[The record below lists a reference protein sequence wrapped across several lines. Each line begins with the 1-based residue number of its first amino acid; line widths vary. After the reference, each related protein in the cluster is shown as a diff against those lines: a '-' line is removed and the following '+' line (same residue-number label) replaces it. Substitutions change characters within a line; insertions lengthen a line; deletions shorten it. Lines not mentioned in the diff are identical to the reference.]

1 MTVLLLIRHATN
13 DYVTQGRLAG
23 WTPGIHINAKGQR
36 EADSLAKRLN
46 DVPIAA
52 IFSSPLER
60 AVDTAQA
67 VALCQKLEVQVR
79 EELGEFRVG
88 EWTGK
93 HIKELEGT
101 ETWKQLQ
108 SKPAGVRLPGGES
121 IDEVQKRMVHAIDAI
136 VQAHPKQVVA
146 VVSHADPLKATIAHY
161 MGMDLND
168 FQRIIIN
175 PASVTIFL
183 FDEELKPALFCL
195 NDTGTLPDF
204 RPEPQKKEAPVDSQG
219 GFPAEST
226 ADTRGHDGK
235 RALKAD
241 PAAHSQVAADQGAPG
256 ERSVQAIAA
265 QQHTPKGDEA
275 ERKDKEKMP
284 DVNILHD
291 LNPVTQITVGAVG
304 VPGKRTFYL
313 QGRQGRTL
321 VTLVA
326 EKEQIAAL
334 STGIDQLLDRL
345 GWGTRAVQVT
355 AAEMELS
362 EPIEPLFRIGQLG
375 LGYDA
380 EQNLLVLVAYE
391 LPQEEEAATVNVVR
405 FWASQEQMRALARHS
420 AAIVAAGRPIC
431 VLCGRPIDPQGH
443 FCPKRNG
450 HGEHATLT

>member
-1 MTVLLLIRHATN
+1 MGMTVVLLIRHATN

-36 EADSLAKRLN
+36 EADALAKRLN

-52 IFSSPLER
+52 VYSSPLER

-67 VALCQKLEVQVR
+67 IAICQKLEVQVR
-79 EELGEFRVG
+79 QDLGEFRIG

-93 HIKELEGT
+93 LIKELEGSD
-101 ETWKQLQ
+101 TWKRLQ
-108 SKPAGVRLPGGES
+108 SSPVGLKLPGGES
-121 IDEVQKRMVHAIDAI
+121 IDQVQKRMVETIDSI
-136 VQAHPKQVVA
+136 VRTHPNQVVA
-146 VVSHADPLKATIAHY
+146 IVSHADPLKAAIAHY
-161 MGMDLND
+161 LRMDLNY
-168 FQRIIIN
+168 FQSIIIN
-175 PASVTIFL
+175 PASVTVFF
-183 FDEELKPALFCL
+183 FDEQLHPAIFRL
-195 NDTGTLPDF
+195 NDTGKLPSF
-204 RPEPQKKEAPVDSQG
+204 KPEPKTTHNPVQPQSASEQEARAS
-219 GFPAEST
+219 E
-226 ADTRGHDGK
+226 ADRQ
-235 RALKAD
+235 L
-241 PAAHSQVAADQGAPG
+241 AAGNPSHQTTGPEKSATTELRNGAVEPTTNSS
-256 ERSVQAIAA
+256 EKNE
-265 QQHTPKGDEA
+265 T
-275 ERKDKEKMP
+275 ERKDREKMP

-291 LNPVTQITVGAVG
+291 LNPVTHITVGAIG

-326 EKEQIAAL
+326 EKEQVSAL

-345 GWGTRAVQVT
+345 GWGARAVQVT

-391 LPQEEEAATVNVVR
+391 LPEREESPTVNVVR
-405 FWASQEQMRALARHS
+405 FWASQDQMRALARHA

-431 VLCGRPIDPQGH
+431 VLCGRPIDPEGH